1 LGNVINK
8 KNFKINSNFIYI
20 ISLLNPFLY
29 IYSNP
34 NLEFVASPALAP
46 PEVDFTPKDAE
57 TYEREL
63 AEAAAAPLP
72 GTNLI

>member
-1 LGNVINK
+1 MH
-8 KNFKINSNFIYI
+8 I
-20 ISLLNPFLY
+20 IFY
-29 IYSNP
+29 RNP

-72 GTNLI
+72 GTNLVCLFFFLQF